1 MKRFF
6 LLSALLVMSI
16 LAGWAQ
22 TEQPEESGC
31 GIVLGDGT
39 TVKGDFHAEDNDTV
53 YIVRDQSLAQGQSFK
68 LYDFGTQTA
77 WVNSQHTL
85 LNEHISIQPDGYVAD
100 SAAEYY
106 IVIMKDSLIV
116 ALPGDLPV
124 PNRHGTR
131 NGSQFGG
138 EHTVDGYTFVLWDNY
153 SYTFYGY
160 VTKSLSGR
168 IAIITKIDTYNN
180 YWAAFAP
187 PATVR
192 VDGVEYPVRVIA
204 QDVEQKGSARI
215 STIRLNPNIQII
227 EYSGFYNIL
236 DEAYNIIIEDSNQ
249 PLYVYHCGDGFVSY
263 LGAFTKAHNLQYAY
277 IGRVLDYDTGH
288 YSTYTPFAYL
298 RTNGVVKHPS
308 FVLGPQ
314 VSSLSKK
321 FFYGI
326 HTPFNLTS
334 ETLNPPTATDILQAA
349 DFDSPWT
356 PSLTIYHNQKL
367 AYLNDPQWNRIFNV
381 VELPQNGKSG
391 GTVWTMDNIGDPIN
405 RQCTGYKMTI
415 SPSGNGKMEDKNQA
429 SDHGW
434 YAYHKVI
441 KALDI
446 ASGVTYISKMGWDG
460 YPLEVINVHT
470 ESVGSLP
477 TMGADAFRGVDK
489 NIPVYA
495 KSTVRPTLE
504 QMDGWK
510 EFKDFRDL
518 DIDEERELFKNW
530 MDAITPMDGQCPTNI
545 KRLKNDYMDRA
556 NSLVRRID
564 IVALKSGFLKAL
576 FQEGDGTLT
585 KPYLIGNAALFVCFA
600 KMTQLAEYSAICG
613 KLTADIDV
621 SDFGTDAVVSG
632 ALARLYTGTFDGNG
646 YSIKVNLQSAKE
658 IGLFGYLAGTVKNL
672 TVDGI
677 VYLTG
682 TADFAGGIVGS
693 CIGNAR
699 VLNCVCKATILVT
712 SAVSN
717 GGGLIG
723 KIIPASSAAL
733 SDSVLVQNCAFVGAI
748 QSAGQPA
755 SYCAGLVGFTSHR
768 CALKNCYTKAT
779 FFNLNPDHCSTLI
792 RYIIDPDPQKITPV
806 RIMNCYYKES
816 LGTLQGTEITNAE
829 WLTSGELCY
838 LLNNSVSDGSQAWYQ
853 KIGKDDYPHPFSC
866 GEDTVYRQNES
877 YTNAHT
883 THTFGPDGFC
893 TVCGAVDPN
902 HQGAYQVS
910 TAGQWKH
917 LAAYVDKDHHT
928 FNIELMKDIDL
939 TCIGNDA
946 MVGKKYIENAF
957 KGNFDGHGHTLT
969 IDLVSSEDRV
979 GLFRGIDHTTIKNLE
994 VEGNITSFNR
1004 FAGGIVGEGFD
1015 ENNMQNC
1022 ISEVNITCTIDG
1034 NCSCGGLIGTSHVPL
1049 TINNSAFTGKL
1060 IGRDSKTSCWGG
1072 LVGYV
1077 HGAYVDPEITNSYV
1091 YATTENISTDSCSTF
1106 VRVEGDGEND
1116 KKISNCYFVYQLGKQ
1131 QRGTQVKEEEA
1142 KSGYLCYQL
1151 NKGLTEGLQA
1161 WYQVLDSAEPEDYPY
1176 PFSQGG
1182 DTVYYDSNNKQYT
1195 NTRPIHHH
1203 FVNGFCTECGA
1214 IDPTAKEVIISSN
1227 DNMRRWAEWVN
1238 IGHGDVS
1245 VKLAAD
1251 VNYEYIGKNVTY
1263 TGTFDGQG
1271 HKVIV
1276 DFKANTKPAMW
1287 ANFAGTIRNTYFVL
1301 TIPDLTASLVN
1312 NFALFDNCQGTIDR
1326 CLFRANW
1333 HVGNASTYR
1342 LGGLINTI
1350 SGQTSFT
1357 DCAFMGYIYCGA
1369 HGLMDVKCNNLFIR
1383 DVNKNLTTFTDCFE
1397 DVYYRLLNYSDFSY
1411 DRFIPNATSS
1421 PTNCYMY
1428 GGEYDSHGVSHSI
1441 HYTTLN
1447 NLNNGRSV
1455 WKWFNVDEDMFKRRP
1470 VPFGPFWNGGE
1481 GGEDALP
1488 QILAP
1493 AQRANKYMEEGHIVI
1508 QCGNVYYDI
1517 FGREL

>member
-1 MKRFF
+1 MRKLLFI
-6 LLSALLVMSI
+6 LSALLVMSI
-16 LAGWAQ
+16 HAGWAQ
-22 TEQPEESGC
+22 TEQPTETGF
-31 GIVLGDGT
+31 GIIFSDGSL
-39 TVKGDFHAEDNDTV
+39 VKGELYVEEGDTA
-53 YIVRDQSLAQGQSFK
+53 YALWDQVIAKEQSFK

-77 WVNSQHTL
+77 WVTSQHAY
-85 LNEHISIQPDGYVAD
+85 LNEHISIQNDSYVPD
-100 SAAEYY
+100 STAAYS
-106 IVIMKDSLIV
+106 IAIGKDSLII
-116 ALPGDLPV
+116 ALPGDMPE
-124 PNRHGTR
+124 PNFSGNRSGKKE
-131 NGSQFGG
+131 SDDF
-138 EHTVDGYTFVLWDNY
+138 TVDGYTYILWSGYEYYFRDKQV
-153 SYTFYGY
+153 SVKKIPGTIAMVKAYTGYGDFCPPET
-160 VTKSLSGR
+160 VTYKGQ
-168 IAIITKIDTYNN
+168 T
-180 YWAAFAP
+180 
-187 PATVR
+187 
-192 VDGVEYPVRVIA
+192 YPVAVIME
-204 QDVEQKGSARI
+204 DMRI
-215 STIRLNPNIQII
+215 SNTPREIRIKPSIRCI
-227 EYSGFYNIL
+227 EYYALVDFSSCAFRFIV
-236 DEAYNIIIEDSNQ
+236 EDSET
-249 PLYVYHCGDGFVSY
+249 PLF
-263 LGAFTKAHNLQYAY
+263 
-277 IGRVLDYDTGH
+277 IGPSREFG
-288 YSTYTPFAYL
+288 SPFAGGLYRLKYL
-298 RTNGVVKHPS
+298 NYCYFGRDIINCKPEWNENYGPLAGWKGDNDRHLSVVW
-308 FVLGPQ
+308 GPD
-314 VSSLSKK
+314 VKEPGHH
-321 FFYGI
+321 FFYGLP
-326 HTPFNLTS
+326 TWEMSLTV
-334 ETLNPPTATDILQAA
+334 EALNPPKIDLDI
-349 DFDSPWT
+349 FCKPY
-356 PSLTIYHNQKL
+356 PSENSRPKAVVYAKQKNVYRDRNTWLKNFTIE
-367 AYLNDPQWNRIFNV
+367 
-381 VELPQNGKSG
+381 ELPDSAISG
-391 GTVWTMDNIGDPIN
+391 GTKCKLYIIGDTGA
-405 RQCTGYKMTI
+405 CTGYKMTI
-415 SPSGNGKMEDKNQA
+415 SPLGNGKMEDKNNA
-429 SDHGW
+429 SDYGW
-434 YAYHKVI
+434 FAHHKVI
-441 KALDI
+441 HELNI
-446 ASGVTYISKMGWDG
+446 GSGVTHISKLGWDG
-460 YPLEVINVHT
+460 YPLKVINVHA
-470 ESVGSLP
+470 ENVGSLP

-495 KSTVRPTLE
+495 NSTVRPTLE

-518 DIDEERELFKNW
+518 DIAEGRGSFKKW
-530 MDAITPMDGQCPTNI
+530 MDTITPMDGQCPTNI
-545 KRLKNDYMDRA
+545 KRLKNDYMDMA
-556 NSLVRRID
+556 NSLIRRVD
-564 IVALKSGFLKAL
+564 IEALKPGFLKAL
-576 FQEGDGTLT
+576 FQEGDGTLA

-600 KMTQLAEYSAICG
+600 KMTQLVEYSAICG

-646 YSIKVNLQSAKE
+646 HSIRVKLQSAKE

-672 TVDGI
+672 TVDGA

-699 VLNCVCKATILVT
+699 VLNCVCKATISVT

-723 KIIPASSAAL
+723 KIIPASSAPS

-748 QSAGQPA
+748 QSVGQPA

-816 LGTLQGTEITNAE
+816 LGTPQGTEITNAE

-853 KIGKDDYPHPFSC
+853 KIGKDDYPHPFSR

-883 THTFGPDGFC
+883 MHTFGPDGFC

-1060 IGRDSKTSCWGG
+1060 IGRDGKTSCWGG

-1116 KKISNCYFVYQLGKQ
+1116 RKISNCYFVYQLGKQ

-1203 FVNGFCTECGA
+1203 FVNGFCTECGV
-1214 IDPTAKEVIISSN
+1214 IDPNAKEVIISSN

-1301 TIPDLTASLVN
+1301 TITDLTASLVN

-1333 HVGNASTYR
+1333 SVGNASTYR

-1369 HGLMDVKCNNLFIR
+1369 HSLRDVKCNNLFIR

-1397 DVYYRLLNYSDFSY
+1397 DVYYRLLNDNDFSY

-1508 QCGNVYYDI
+1508 QCGNAYYDI